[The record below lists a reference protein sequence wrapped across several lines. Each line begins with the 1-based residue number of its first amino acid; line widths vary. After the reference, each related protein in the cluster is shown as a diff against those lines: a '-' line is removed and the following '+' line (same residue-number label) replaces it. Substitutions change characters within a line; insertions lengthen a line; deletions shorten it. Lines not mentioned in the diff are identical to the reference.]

1 MIDYDYRYAR
11 SRLFCFSF
19 VLTSGVKNDK
29 IYVAIKGTVFDVT
42 RNKDSYG
49 PDGGYH
55 VFVGKDAS
63 RALAMSS
70 LEPEDAVP
78 KYKDLPE
85 ADLKVLD
92 DWYTFFKL
100 RYNIVG
106 SVRRSDLPDNSL

>member
-1 MIDYDYRYAR
+1 
-11 SRLFCFSF
+11 
-19 VLTSGVKNDK
+19 
-29 IYVAIKGTVFDVT
+29 VFDVT
-42 RNKDSYG
+42 RNKESYG
-49 PDGGYH
+49 PEGGYH

-92 DWYTFFKL
+92 DWYHFFEL

-106 SVRRSDLPDNSL
+106 HVRRSELPDTPL